1 MAMRI
6 AFIVGTFPELS
17 ETFILNQV
25 TGLLEMGQDVEIF
38 AWGSRVGRDTHP
50 AISEH
55 GLMEKVR
62 YFSMPRKRSSRITG
76 ALKLVCGEGAGNRR
90 RMLRA
95 LNAAKYGREAL
106 SLRCF
111 YALVAFLHS
120 EFDIIH
126 CHFGTN
132 GIMGAVLRELGVKGR
147 LVTSFYGHDL
157 SAFLAGGGARAYR
170 RLLASGDL
178 FLPVSDYFGKKLVGL
193 GCDEKKTVTH
203 HLGVDPAQLTGTARR
218 GDGVKVLTVG
228 RLVEKKG
235 HEYALQAI
243 AKLVPRHEG
252 LEYIIAGDGPLR
264 AGLESLA
271 GELGLGGRVHFM
283 GEVTSEEAARLY
295 AECDLFLLPSV
306 KAANG
311 DEEGTPT
318 VLCEAQASYLPVVST
333 RHSGIPEVVLDG
345 RSGFLVPER
354 DAGALAEQ
362 MELLIRD
369 PARRAEMGKRGR
381 ALIEQQY
388 DVRKLNRRLVELYEE
403 VLAGKAGRR

>member
-6 AFIVGTFPELS
+6 AFIVGTFPQLS

-38 AWGSRVGRDTHP
+38 EWGGCTGQGTHP
-50 AISEH
+50 VIGEYN
-55 GLMEKVR
+55 LIERVR
-62 YFSMPRKRSSRITG
+62 CFSMPLKKSSRIAG
-76 ALKLVCGEGAGNRR
+76 ALKLVCRQGGGNRC

-95 LNAAKYGREAL
+95 LNAARYGREAL
-106 SLRCF
+106 SLRCL
-111 YALVAFLHS
+111 YALAAFLNS
-120 EFDIIH
+120 DFDIIH

-132 GIMGAVLRELGVKGR
+132 GIMGAVLKELGVKGR

-157 SAFLAGGGARAYR
+157 SAFLEGGGAPAYG
-170 RLLASGDL
+170 RLFARGDL
-178 FLPVSDYFGKKLVGL
+178 FLPVSDYFRKKLIGL

-203 HLGVDPAQLTGTARR
+203 HLGVDPSQLTGAVR
-218 GDGVKVLTVG
+218 GGNGIKVLTVG

-235 HEYALQAI
+235 HEYALRAI
-243 AKLVPRHEG
+243 AELAPRHG
-252 LEYIIAGDGPLR
+252 SLEYIIAGDGPLR
-264 AGLESLA
+264 AGLEALA
-271 GELGLGGRVHFM
+271 GELGLGDRVQFL
-283 GEVTSEEAARLY
+283 GKVTPERAARLY

-333 RHSGIPEVVLDG
+333 HHSGIPEVVLDG
-345 RSGFLVPER
+345 RSGLLVPER

-369 PARRAEMGKRGR
+369 PARRMEMGKRGR
-381 ALIEQQY
+381 ALIEEQY
-388 DVRKLNRRLVELYEE
+388 DVRKLNRRLVELYGK
-403 VLAGKAGRR
+403 VLAGEAGRR